1 MIIVL
6 FQYFQRPKRKR
17 PDEEIYCPQELQL
30 RERGFLDFFFPFSS
44 RVSSFFSFFL
54 LRAAA
59 RAANISPS
67 LLQFIHA
74 LSPAII
80 HQKRI
85 NAGAVRLHPGIGS
98 VRPRYR

>member
-1 MIIVL
+1 M
-6 FQYFQRPKRKR
+6 
-17 PDEEIYCPQELQL
+17 
-30 RERGFLDFFFPFSS
+30 RERGFLDCFFPL
-44 RVSSFFSFFL
+44 VPCELVFFLLFFL

-74 LSPAII
+74 LSPAVI

-85 NAGAVRLHPGIGS
+85 NAGAVRLHSGLGS
-98 VRPRYR
+98 VRPSSLSLAGQRAE

>member
-1 MIIVL
+1 M
-6 FQYFQRPKRKR
+6 RKYTVHR
-17 PDEEIYCPQELQL
+17 SYSCGKGAFWIAF
-30 RERGFLDFFFPFSS
+30 FLWS
-44 RVSSFFSFFL
+44 RVSSFLFFFFFFL

-74 LSPAII
+74 LSPAVI

-85 NAGAVRLHPGIGS
+85 NAGAVRLHSGLGS
-98 VRPRYR
+98 VRPSSLSLAGHRAE